1 MEELANLGTYVLG
14 KMGNTT
20 VVMGDV
26 RDIESQLGK
35 TVEVAADGATVKVKL
50 TRQWTSAK
58 NGGTYFKMYAETG
71 ELKRDGTPKRTWNGH
86 RIGAAIV
93 ENANAEPM
101 EFGDCMLYLS
111 AASDVP
117 TAATAATAK
126 PAKPAK
132 PAAATATPAAAV
144 SERSVKLAE
153 LLAAGIDAATAS
165 AALDVM
171 YGKIATAAPAAS
183 AKTPAAPRKPRK
195 NAKTSAATA
204 DSVESLLS
212 QV

>member
-117 TAATAATAK
+117 TAATAK